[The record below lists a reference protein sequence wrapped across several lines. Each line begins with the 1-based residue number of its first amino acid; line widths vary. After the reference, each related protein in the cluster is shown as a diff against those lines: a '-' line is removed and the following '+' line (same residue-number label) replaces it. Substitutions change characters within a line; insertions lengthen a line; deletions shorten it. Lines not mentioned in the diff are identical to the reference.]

1 MNPQLK
7 PPFTLETAKAKIKR
21 AEDLWNSKNPQKIA
35 LAYTPDCKWRNRNE
49 FIQGREAIEQLLTRK
64 WNKELNYKLQKELFT
79 FSDDKIAVHFQYEYH
94 DDNNQWYR
102 AYGNENWHFDSEGLM
117 QNRDASINEMPID
130 ISQRRIL

>member
-64 WNKELNYKLQKELFT
+64 WNKEFNYKLQKELFT

>member
-1 MNPQLK
+1 MTIQLK
-7 PPFTLETAKAKIKR
+7 PPFTLETAIVKIQR
-21 AEDLWNSKNPQKIA
+21 AEDLWNTKTPKKIA

-49 FIQGREAIEQLLTRK
+49 FIQGHEAIEQLLIRK
-64 WNKELNYKLQKELFT
+64 WHKELNYKLKKELFT

-117 QNRDASINEMPID
+117 KSRDASINEMPID
-130 ISQRRIL
+130 ITQRRI

>member
-1 MNPQLK
+1 MLPQLK

-21 AEDLWNSKNPQKIA
+21 AEDLWNSKEPKIIA

-49 FIQGREAIEQLLTRK
+49 FIQGRKAIEQLLTRK
-64 WNKELNYKLQKELFT
+64 WNKELSYKLKKELFT

-102 AYGNENWHFDSEGLM
+102 AYGNENWHFDSDGLM
-117 QNRDASINEMPID
+117 QSRDASINEIPID
-130 ISQRRIL
+130 ESQRNIS

>member
-7 PPFTLETAKAKIKR
+7 PPFTLETAKAKIQR
-21 AEDLWNSKNPQKIA
+21 AEDLWNSKNPKKIA
-35 LAYTPDCKWRNRNE
+35 LAYTADCKWRNRNE

-64 WNKELNYKLQKELFT
+64 WHKELNYKLQKELFT

-102 AYGNENWHFDSEGLM
+102 AYGNENWHFNSEGLM